1 MAKCYINTTFG
12 YLEQIIYER
21 DFTKNPEVEQTDLWI
36 LIIYYVINIT
46 AFF

>member
-21 DFTKNPEVEQTDLWI
+21 DFTKNPEVEHWPMDFD
-36 LIIYYVINIT
+36 NIPGY
-46 AFF
+46 